1 MSDEDEGKDKEEEEE
16 EEEEEETSPHTKI
29 RKPKHICVC
38 GKHVL
43 VLPISH
49 AACFTSWFKTAR
61 KCYVSPI
68 ILLSVASH

>member
-1 MSDEDEGKDKEEEEE
+1 MSDKDEGKDEEEE
-16 EEEEEETSPHTKI
+16 EEEEEETSPHAKI

-38 GKHVL
+38 GKHVP

-49 AACFTSWFKTAR
+49 AACVTSWFKTVQ